1 MGLISEG
8 LIMRETWLGSAQ
20 VAQAGKI
27 LSEKKY
33 FEVIKFQ

>member
-20 VAQAGKI
+20 VAQAGNIIGK
-27 LSEKKY
+27 
-33 FEVIKFQ
+33 VIF